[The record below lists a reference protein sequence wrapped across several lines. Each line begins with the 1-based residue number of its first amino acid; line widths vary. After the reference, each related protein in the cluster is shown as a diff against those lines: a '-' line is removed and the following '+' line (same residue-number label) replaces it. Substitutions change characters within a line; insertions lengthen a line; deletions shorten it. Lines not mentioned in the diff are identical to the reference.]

1 MQKKIVVASHNTGKI
16 KEIKNLLKPFKF
28 KVYSALDFKIKEPK
42 ETGKTFI
49 ENSII
54 KAKVVSQKSNCI
66 ALADDSG
73 LCINSLNGN
82 PGIYSARWAG
92 KNKDFRLGYRKNRRK
107 NYKKYLQHLKE
118 IRRAYFCCALTLFYP
133 SGKAISFQGKVFG
146 HLEFPARGLNGFGYD
161 PIFVPKGYKKTFGEM
176 KFDYKERISHRQIA
190 FNKLKKYLI
199 KI

>member
-28 KVYSALDFKIKEPK
+28 KVYSALDFIIKEPK

-92 KNKDFRLGYRKNRRK
+92 KNKDFSLAM
-107 NYKKYLQHLKE
+107 KKIEEKLKRYLQHLKE
-118 IRRAYFCCALTLFYP
+118 I
-133 SGKAISFQGKVFG
+133 VG
-146 HLEFPARGLNGFGYD
+146 H
-161 PIFVPKGYKKTFGEM
+161 IFVA
-176 KFDYKERISHRQIA
+176 H
-190 FNKLKKYLI
+190 
-199 KI
+199 

>member
-92 KNKDFRLGYRKNRRK
+92 KNKDFKLAMKKIEKELEELSLTSKSNRRA
-107 NYKKYLQHLKE
+107 L
-118 IRRAYFCCALTLFYP
+118 FCCALTLFYP
-133 SGKAISFQGKVFG
+133 SRKTISFQGKVYG
-146 HLEFPARGLNGFGYD
+146 HLEFPPRGLNGFGYD
-161 PIFVPKGYKKTFGEM
+161 PIFIHDGYNKTFGEM
-176 KFDYKERISHRQIA
+176 KFAYKERISHRQIA
-190 FNKLKKYLI
+190 FNKLKKYLL

>member
-92 KNKDFRLGYRKNRRK
+92 KNKDFSSAM
-107 NYKKYLQHLKE
+107 KKIEEKLQAISSTSK
-118 IRRAYFCCALTLFYP
+118 RNSRAHFCCALTLSYP
-133 SGKAISFQGKVFG
+133 SGRTISFQGKVYG
-146 HLEFPARGLNGFGYD
+146 HLEFPKRGLNGFGYD
-161 PIFVPKGYKKTFGEM
+161 PIFVPEGYKKTFGEM
-176 KFDYKERISHRQIA
+176 NFNYKERISHRQIA
-190 FNKLKKYLI
+190 FNKLKNYLI

>member
-1 MQKKIVVASHNTGKI
+1 MKTKIVVASHNQGKV

-28 KVYSALDFKIKEPK
+28 EVYAASDFDIKEPK

-49 ENSII
+49 DNSII
-54 KAKVVSQKSNCI
+54 KARAIANKSNFI

-73 LCINSLNGN
+73 LCVNSLEGK

-92 KNKDFRLGYRKNRRK
+92 KDKDFTLAM
-107 NYKKYLQHLKE
+107 KKIEKE
-118 IRRAYFCCALTLFYP
+118 LDKISSNSKEKRRAHFCCALTLCFP
-133 SGKAISFQGKVFG
+133 SGKFISFQGKVFG
-146 HLEFPARGLNGFGYD
+146 YLQFPPKGSNGFGYD
-161 PIFVPKGYKKTFGEM
+161 PIFIPDGYRKTFGEM
-176 KFDYKERISHRQIA
+176 NFSFKEKISHRQIA

>member
-28 KVYSALDFKIKEPK
+28 KVYSAIDFKIREPK

-54 KAKVVSQKSNCI
+54 KAKAVSQKSNCI

-92 KNKDFRLGYRKNRRK
+92 KNKDFGLAI
-107 NYKKYLQHLKE
+107 KKIEEKLQVISSTSK
-118 IRRAYFCCALTLFYP
+118 RNSRAHFCCALTLSYP
-133 SGKAISFQGKVFG
+133 SGRIISFQGKVYG
-146 HLEFPARGLNGFGYD
+146 HLVFPKRGLNGFGYD
-161 PIFVPKGYKKTFGEM
+161 PIFVPEGYKKTFGEM
-176 KFDYKERISHRQIA
+176 NFNYKERISHRQIA
-190 FNKLKKYLI
+190 FNKLKNYLI

>member
-1 MQKKIVVASHNTGKI
+1 MKTKLVVASHNQGKI

-28 KVYSALDFKIKEPK
+28 KVYSASDFNIAEPK

-49 ENSII
+49 ANSII
-54 KAKVVSQKSNCI
+54 KAMAVADGSNCL

-73 LCINSLNGN
+73 LCINSLEGK

-92 KNKDFRLGYRKNRRK
+92 KYKDFDLAMKRVE
-107 NYKKYLQHLKE
+107 KE
-118 IRRAYFCCALTLFYP
+118 LNKIPSNSKRIRRAHFCCALTLCYP
-133 SGKAISFQGKVFG
+133 AGKTISFEGKVFG
-146 HLEFPARGLNGFGYD
+146 HLQFPARGLNGFGYD
-161 PIFVPKGYKKTFGEM
+161 PIFIPDGYKKTFGEM
-176 KFDYKERISHRQIA
+176 NFSYKERISHRQIA

>member
-54 KAKVVSQKSNCI
+54 KAKAVSQKSNCI

-92 KNKDFRLGYRKNRRK
+92 KNKDFGLAIQKIEEKLKAISSTSKRNRRA
-107 NYKKYLQHLKE
+107 H
-118 IRRAYFCCALTLFYP
+118 FCCALTLSYP
-133 SGKAISFQGKVFG
+133 SGRIFSFQGKVYG
-146 HLEFPARGLNGFGYD
+146 HLEFPKRGLNGFGYD

-176 KFDYKERISHRQIA
+176 DFNYKERISHRQIA
-190 FNKLKKYLI
+190 FNKLKNYLI

>member
-54 KAKVVSQKSNCI
+54 KAKVVSEKSNCI

-92 KNKDFRLGYRKNRRK
+92 KNKNFKLAMKKIERELEELSLTSKRNRRA
-107 NYKKYLQHLKE
+107 H
-118 IRRAYFCCALTLFYP
+118 FCCALTLFYP
-133 SGKAISFQGKVFG
+133 SRKIISFQGKVYG

-161 PIFVPKGYKKTFGEM
+161 PIFIPDGYNKTFGEM
-176 KFDYKERISHRQIA
+176 KFAYKERISHRQIA
-190 FNKLKKYLI
+190 FNKLKKYLL

>member
-28 KVYSALDFKIKEPK
+28 KVYSAIDFKIKEPK

-54 KAKVVSQKSNCI
+54 KAKAVSQKSNCI
-66 ALADDSG
+66 ALADYSC

-92 KNKDFRLGYRKNRRK
+92 KNKDFSLAI
-107 NYKKYLQHLKE
+107 KK
-118 IRRAYFCCALTLFYP
+118 
-133 SGKAISFQGKVFG
+133 
-146 HLEFPARGLNGFGYD
+146 
-161 PIFVPKGYKKTFGEM
+161 
-176 KFDYKERISHRQIA
+176 
-190 FNKLKKYLI
+190 
-199 KI
+199 

>member
-28 KVYSALDFKIKEPK
+28 KVYSALDFEIKEPK

-54 KAKVVSQKSNCI
+54 KAKAVSQKSNCI

-92 KNKDFRLGYRKNRRK
+92 KNKDFGLAM
-107 NYKKYLQHLKE
+107 KKIEEQLQAKSSTSK
-118 IRRAYFCCALTLFYP
+118 RNSRAHFCCALTLSYP
-133 SGKAISFQGKVFG
+133 SGRIISFQGKVYG
-146 HLEFPARGLNGFGYD
+146 HLEFPKRGLNGFGYD
-161 PIFVPKGYKKTFGEM
+161 PIFVPEGYKKTFGEM
-176 KFDYKERISHRQIA
+176 NFNYKERISHRQVA

>member
-28 KVYSALDFKIKEPK
+28 TVYSALDFKVKEPK

-49 ENSII
+49 ENSVI
-54 KAKVVSQKSNCI
+54 KAKAVSQKSNCI

-92 KNKDFRLGYRKNRRK
+92 KNKDFSSAM
-107 NYKKYLQHLKE
+107 KKIEEKLQE
-118 IRRAYFCCALTLFYP
+118 ISSTSKRNSRAHFCCALTLSYP
-133 SGKAISFQGKVFG
+133 SGRTISFQGKVYG
-146 HLEFPARGLNGFGYD
+146 HLEFPKRGLNGFGYD
-161 PIFVPKGYKKTFGEM
+161 PIFVPEGYKKTFGEM
-176 KFDYKERISHRQIA
+176 NFNYKERISHRQIA
-190 FNKLKKYLI
+190 FNKLKNYLI

>member
-54 KAKVVSQKSNCI
+54 KAKAVSQKSNCI

-92 KNKDFRLGYRKNRRK
+92 KNKDFGLAM
-107 NYKKYLQHLKE
+107 KKIEEKLQVISSTSK
-118 IRRAYFCCALTLFYP
+118 RNSRAHFCCALTLSYP
-133 SGKAISFQGKVFG
+133 SGRIISFQGKVYG
-146 HLEFPARGLNGFGYD
+146 HLEFPKRGLNGFGYD
-161 PIFVPKGYKKTFGEM
+161 PIFVPEGYKKTFGEM
-176 KFDYKERISHRQIA
+176 NFNYKERISHRQIA
-190 FNKLKKYLI
+190 FNKLKNYLI

>member
-1 MQKKIVVASHNTGKI
+1 MKTKLVVASHNQGKI

-28 KVYSALDFKIKEPK
+28 KVYSASDFNVAEPK

-49 ENSII
+49 ANSII
-54 KAKVVSQKSNCI
+54 KAKAVADKSNCL

-73 LCINSLNGN
+73 LCINSLEGK

-92 KNKDFRLGYRKNRRK
+92 KYKDFDLAMKRVE
-107 NYKKYLQHLKE
+107 KE
-118 IRRAYFCCALTLFYP
+118 LNKIPSNSKRIRRAHFCCALTLCYP
-133 SGKAISFQGKVFG
+133 AGKTISFEGKVFG
-146 HLEFPARGLNGFGYD
+146 HLQFPARGLNGFGYD
-161 PIFVPKGYKKTFGEM
+161 PIFIPDGYKKTFGEM
-176 KFDYKERISHRQIA
+176 NFSYKERISHRQIA

>member
-49 ENSII
+49 ANSII
-54 KAKVVSQKSNCI
+54 KAKAVSEKSNCI

-92 KNKDFRLGYRKNRRK
+92 KNKDFKLAMKKIERELEELSLTSKTNRRA
-107 NYKKYLQHLKE
+107 H
-118 IRRAYFCCALTLFYP
+118 FCCALTLFYP
-133 SGKAISFQGKVFG
+133 SKKIISFQGKVYG

-161 PIFVPKGYKKTFGEM
+161 PIFIPDGYNKTFGEM
-176 KFDYKERISHRQIA
+176 KFAYKERISHRQIA
-190 FNKLKKYLI
+190 FNKLKKYLL

>member
-1 MQKKIVVASHNTGKI
+1 MKTKLVVASHNQGKI

-28 KVYSALDFKIKEPK
+28 KVYSASDFNVAEPK

-49 ENSII
+49 ANSII
-54 KAKVVSQKSNCI
+54 KAKAVADKSNCL

-73 LCINSLNGN
+73 LCINSLEGK

-92 KNKDFRLGYRKNRRK
+92 KYKDFDLAMKRVEKELNKISSNSKRNRRA
-107 NYKKYLQHLKE
+107 H
-118 IRRAYFCCALTLFYP
+118 FCCALTLCYP
-133 SGKAISFQGKVFG
+133 AGKTISFEGKVFG
-146 HLEFPARGLNGFGYD
+146 HLQFPARGLNGFGYD
-161 PIFVPKGYKKTFGEM
+161 PIFVPDGYNKTFGEM
-176 KFDYKERISHRQIA
+176 NFSYKERISHRQIA

>member
-1 MQKKIVVASHNTGKI
+1 MKTKLVVASHNHGKI

-28 KVYSALDFKIKEPK
+28 KVYSASDFNIAEPK

-49 ENSII
+49 ANSII
-54 KAKVVSQKSNCI
+54 KAMAVADGSNCL

-73 LCINSLNGN
+73 LCINSLEGK

-92 KNKDFRLGYRKNRRK
+92 KYKDFDLAMKRVE
-107 NYKKYLQHLKE
+107 KE
-118 IRRAYFCCALTLFYP
+118 LNKIPSNSKRIRRAHFCCALTLCYP
-133 SGKAISFQGKVFG
+133 AGKTISFEGKVFG
-146 HLEFPARGLNGFGYD
+146 HLQFPARGLNGFGYD
-161 PIFVPKGYKKTFGEM
+161 PIFIPDGYKKTFGEM
-176 KFDYKERISHRQIA
+176 NFSYKERISHRQIA

>member
-54 KAKVVSQKSNCI
+54 KAKAVSQKSNCI

-92 KNKDFRLGYRKNRRK
+92 KNKDFGLAI
-107 NYKKYLQHLKE
+107 KKIEEKLQVISSTSK
-118 IRRAYFCCALTLFYP
+118 RNSRAHFCCALTLSYP
-133 SGKAISFQGKVFG
+133 SGRIISFQGKVYG
-146 HLEFPARGLNGFGYD
+146 HLEFPKRGLNGFGYD
-161 PIFVPKGYKKTFGEM
+161 PIFVPEGYKKTFGEM
-176 KFDYKERISHRQIA
+176 NFNYKERISHRQIA
-190 FNKLKKYLI
+190 FNKLKNYLI

>member
-1 MQKKIVVASHNTGKI
+1 MKTKIVVASHNQGKV

-28 KVYSALDFKIKEPK
+28 EVYAASDFDIKEPK

-49 ENSII
+49 DNSII
-54 KAKVVSQKSNCI
+54 KARAIANKSNFI

-73 LCINSLNGN
+73 LCVNSLEGK

-92 KNKDFRLGYRKNRRK
+92 KDKDFTLAM
-107 NYKKYLQHLKE
+107 KKIEKE
-118 IRRAYFCCALTLFYP
+118 LDKISSNSKEKRRAHFCCALTLCFP
-133 SGKAISFQGKVFG
+133 SGKVISFQGKVFG
-146 HLEFPARGLNGFGYD
+146 YLQFPPKGSNGFGYD
-161 PIFVPKGYKKTFGEM
+161 PIFIPDGYRKTFGEM
-176 KFDYKERISHRQIA
+176 NFSFKEKISHRQIA

>member
-54 KAKVVSQKSNCI
+54 KAKSVSQKSNCI

-92 KNKDFRLGYRKNRRK
+92 KNKDFGLAIQKIEEKLKAISSTSKRNRRA
-107 NYKKYLQHLKE
+107 H
-118 IRRAYFCCALTLFYP
+118 FCCALTLSYP
-133 SGKAISFQGKVFG
+133 SGRIISFQGKVYG
-146 HLEFPARGLNGFGYD
+146 HLEFPKRGLNGFGYD
-161 PIFVPKGYKKTFGEM
+161 PIFVPEGYKKTFGEM
-176 KFDYKERISHRQIA
+176 NFNYKERISHRQIA
-190 FNKLKKYLI
+190 FNKLKNYLI

>member
-1 MQKKIVVASHNTGKI
+1 MKTKLVVASHNHGKI

-28 KVYSALDFKIKEPK
+28 KVYSASDFNIAEPK

-49 ENSII
+49 ANSII
-54 KAKVVSQKSNCI
+54 KAKTVANKSNCL

-73 LCINSLNGN
+73 LCINSLEGK

-92 KNKDFRLGYRKNRRK
+92 KNKNFDLAMKRVE
-107 NYKKYLQHLKE
+107 KE
-118 IRRAYFCCALTLFYP
+118 LNKISSNSKRNLRAHFCCALTLCYP
-133 SGKAISFQGKVFG
+133 AGKNISFEGKVFG
-146 HLEFPARGLNGFGYD
+146 YLQFPARGLNGFGYD
-161 PIFVPKGYKKTFGEM
+161 PIFVPDGYKKTFGEM
-176 KFDYKERISHRQIA
+176 SFSYKERISHRQIA

>member
-28 KVYSALDFKIKEPK
+28 KVYSAIDFKIKEPK

-54 KAKVVSQKSNCI
+54 KAKAVSQKSNCI

-92 KNKDFRLGYRKNRRK
+92 KNKDFGLAM
-107 NYKKYLQHLKE
+107 KKIEEKLQVISSTSK
-118 IRRAYFCCALTLFYP
+118 RNSRAHFCCALTLSYP
-133 SGKAISFQGKVFG
+133 SGRIISFQGKVYG
-146 HLEFPARGLNGFGYD
+146 HLEFPKRGLNGFGYD
-161 PIFVPKGYKKTFGEM
+161 PIFVPEGYKKTFGEM
-176 KFDYKERISHRQIA
+176 NFNYKERISHRQIA
-190 FNKLKKYLI
+190 FNKLKNYLI

>member
-49 ENSII
+49 ANSII
-54 KAKVVSQKSNCI
+54 KAKAVSEKSNCI

-92 KNKDFRLGYRKNRRK
+92 KNKDFKLAM
-107 NYKKYLQHLKE
+107 KKICLLY
-118 IRRAYFCCALTLFYP
+118 TSP
-133 SGKAISFQGKVFG
+133 SPRDPKISRM
-146 HLEFPARGLNGFGYD
+146 PSSA
-161 PIFVPKGYKKTFGEM
+161 
-176 KFDYKERISHRQIA
+176 
-190 FNKLKKYLI
+190 
-199 KI
+199 

>member
-1 MQKKIVVASHNTGKI
+1 MKTKLIVASHNQGKI

-28 KVYSALDFKIKEPK
+28 KVYSASDFNIAEPK

-49 ENSII
+49 ANSII
-54 KAKVVSQKSNCI
+54 KAMSVADGSNCL

-73 LCINSLNGN
+73 LCINSLEGK

-92 KNKDFRLGYRKNRRK
+92 KYKDFDLAMKRVE
-107 NYKKYLQHLKE
+107 KE
-118 IRRAYFCCALTLFYP
+118 LNKIPSNSKRIRRAHFCCALTLCYP
-133 SGKAISFQGKVFG
+133 AGKTISFEGKVFG
-146 HLEFPARGLNGFGYD
+146 HLQFPARGLNGFGYD
-161 PIFVPKGYKKTFGEM
+161 PIFIPDGYKKTFGEM
-176 KFDYKERISHRQIA
+176 NFSYKERISHRQIA